1 MHTGRVWLKTIAH
14 VGLPRRF
21 SVEDSV
27 LPLQGT
33 QVWSLVRE
41 LRFHMPCSA
50 VKTKFKKKNQ
60 VRGPCWNPLGNG
72 IWPLLSPSLLDS
84 AWYRFFLYLSSNPHT
99 TLSPATP
106 WSSAQEGMV
115 RPRRM
120 VESLEDRG
128 QESFFCG
135 PPGKL
140 QPGQF
145 LALMVVLPLPTY

>member
-50 VKTKFKKKNQ
+50 VKTKFKKKKI
-60 VRGPCWNPLGNG
+60 RSEGLAG
-72 IWPLLSPSLLDS
+72 
-84 AWYRFFLYLSSNPHT
+84 
-99 TLSPATP
+99 TP
-106 WSSAQEGMV
+106 WAMVSGPFWAPHFWTVPGIDFFSTLAQTPIPLWVPPHPGAVPKRGWSGLGGWWSPWRTEGRRASSVAPLV
-115 RPRRM
+115 SC
-120 VESLEDRG
+120 SLA
-128 QESFFCG
+128 SS
-135 PPGKL
+135 
-140 QPGQF
+140 
-145 LALMVVLPLPTY
+145 